1 MNNTMIN
8 ETKTNKTVISLV
20 KSRDKAQVNRIGDE
34 KQLSVQLR
42 DNLDV

>member
-8 ETKTNKTVISLV
+8 ETKTNKTVILV